1 VTRKPP
7 PPNLKILIVS
17 TPKTGNT
24 WLQHLLAT
32 AYNLPVVDFVRHGF
46 WEEVERQ
53 RINGSNSSW
62 IGKYHLR
69 PQEDSFDWAREF
81 NVVLITTVRHPADTL
96 VSLYHY
102 VQNFADRVQIDA
114 EAVRFLL
121 VPAAERNN
129 SDKIPLSEGLETY
142 VRSKFFHSLNYSIGW
157 LHSGLSYGLRYE
169 DLWHSPVTTLK
180 ALTDQIYQISEAVVE
195 DAVEQC
201 RIDTLRQTAGD
212 SKAFFRA
219 GGVGGW
225 KSSLPPAIVQLFRA
239 HRPYPLQ
246 FKWLSYDVDS
256 VANQND
262 GQVTYRE
269 PMSPLAFSNGVP
281 IDPLIARI
289 FSSLDAQRRNRWASC
304 LGATGENDNFYSWLN
319 GSAEDDPHAGRV
331 APVVTNLGAYLYRG
345 RPDLQK
351 AFPDLYGRDRA
362 GFGHWFVVYVPIE
375 YPELDTTFVARVCES
390 WVQGPAP
397 TFSPVH
403 LPKEQ
408 TFFSLTPKKCHPAEC

>member
-1 VTRKPP
+1 MPSVPEA
-7 PPNLKILIVS
+7 LKILIVS
-17 TPKTGNT
+17 TPRTGNT

-32 AYNLPVVDFVRHGF
+32 AYNLPVVDFVRQGS

-53 RINGSNSSW
+53 TIDGSNSSW

-102 VQNFADRVQIDA
+102 VQNLADRVQIDA
-114 EAVRFLL
+114 EAVRLL
-121 VPAAERNN
+121 LAPAAERNN
-129 SDKIPLSEGLETY
+129 SAKIPLSEGLETY
-142 VRSKFFHSLNYSIGW
+142 VRRKFFHSLNFSIGW

-169 DLWHSPVTTLK
+169 DLWHSPVVTLK
-180 ALTDQIYQISEAVVE
+180 ALTDRIYPISEAAVE

-201 RIDTLRQTAGD
+201 RIDTLRQAAGVGG
-212 SKAFFRA
+212 AFFRA

-225 KSSLPPAIVQLFRA
+225 KSSLPPAIVQLFREL
-239 HRPYPLQ
+239 RPYPLQ
-246 FKWLSYDVDS
+246 FKWLNYGVDS
-256 VANQND
+256 VTDQYD
-262 GQVTYRE
+262 RQVSCRE
-269 PMSPLAFSNGVP
+269 AMSPLSFNNGVR
-281 IDPLIARI
+281 IDRLIARI
-289 FSSLDAQRRNRWASC
+289 FFSLDAQRRNRWASC
-304 LGATGENDNFYSWLN
+304 LGATDENDNFYSWLN
-319 GSAEDDPHAGRV
+319 APAEDDPHAGRL

-345 RPDLQK
+345 RCDLQK
-351 AFPDLYGRDRA
+351 AFPDLYGRGRA
-362 GFGHWFVVYVPIE
+362 AFSHWFEEYVPIE

-408 TFFSLTPKKCHPAEC
+408 TLFSLTPRKCHPAER